1 MQRQSEAHGPGP
13 RKKSA
18 TRVADVFLFFCVRGE
33 AGAAGAVP
41 LALQAPARVAQM
53 AAAAAHAAA
62 AAGPHGIWHIH
73 MHGGQWGG
81 GGHCSEPGAAAQAAA
96 AGSRAARMFFFTVR
110 HFTSLAGAHHTE
122 LRNGTT
128 GETGA
133 GALAFQPLFG
143 FGTKV
148 NYPTKPSA
156 PQRARGREG
165 IRIQESSAER

>member
-1 MQRQSEAHGPGP
+1 MAYTH
-13 RKKSA
+13 A
-18 TRVADVFLFFCVRGE
+18 W
-33 AGAAGAVP
+33 GA
-41 LALQAPARVAQM
+41 M
-53 AAAAAHAAA
+53 
-62 AAGPHGIWHIH
+62 
-73 MHGGQWGG
+73 GG
-81 GGHCSEPGAAAQAAA
+81 GGAIARSQEPPRKLLRQARELH
-96 AGSRAARMFFFTVR
+96 GCFFFTVR